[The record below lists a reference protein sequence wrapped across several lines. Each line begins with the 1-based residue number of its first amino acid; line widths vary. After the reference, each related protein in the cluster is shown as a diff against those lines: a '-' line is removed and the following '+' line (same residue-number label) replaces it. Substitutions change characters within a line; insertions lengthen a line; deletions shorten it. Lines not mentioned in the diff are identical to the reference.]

1 MNNDRQYAQYADF
14 KKEQLALADM
24 ISEASGVMESL
35 DMNRFRDN
43 LAALSET
50 VKNDSFKVQ
59 IVGTFKN
66 GKSTF
71 INSLLGEE
79 IMPAYARPCTAIV
92 NEIKWGEKK
101 RAVVHFRNPV
111 PEKLPSNI
119 PPLSLSHMNKH
130 GMKDIPPLE
139 VPYNELESYAVI
151 PLNNGSDEFDFQSP
165 YEKIEVFW
173 PLEILKNGV
182 EIVDSPGLN
191 ESLTRTEV
199 TMNYISKADALLF
212 VLDATRL
219 LSADEMR
226 IIDTTVKMYGFSDPF
241 IIINKFDTICDAEKG
256 KMRDYV
262 QLKLGDYTTKEFHFV
277 SAANALDG
285 KLDHDDFL
293 LKSSGIPEFEK
304 ALAHFLVKEKGRA
317 KLSRPIRELK
327 RIIGEEAL
335 FKVIPMQKS
344 ALSGSIEE
352 LNRKYDEAKPKLEA
366 LKMQKQSIYEG
377 FVNKIE
383 RSRYSFVSLAT
394 KNMMNLKNNIPG
406 WVEQSVPTTSLGIVP
421 TKQKLT
427 RAAQEITKYLG
438 EQIESDQLNWRTS
451 VFQPALLAETKKI
464 FDESQP
470 EVQSFFESID
480 NIALEVS
487 GGTAKTVDGN
497 VWQRA
502 SDLASGI
509 KIGNKRFSPQSG
521 APVVSGEV
529 MIALSAQIVA
539 SVILGVLNVVNP
551 IALVLLFVGGAAFG
565 ALKSE
570 FDIMKKLKT
579 SISCDAVE
587 HISQMALDFPKEISQ
602 RIIDELSETAKT
614 ISSAM
619 DTEINETESR
629 ICNMIEEMQKGKENV
644 EEKKALLSECEDHIK
659 QLITKLDD
667 LSYRLTV

>member
-1 MNNDRQYAQYADF
+1 MYNDRQYAQYADF
-14 KKEQLALADM
+14 KKEQTALADM
-24 ISEASGVMESL
+24 ISEASGIMESL
-35 DMNRFRDN
+35 DMNRFGDN
-43 LAALSET
+43 LAKLSET

-92 NEIKWGEKK
+92 NEIKWGETK

-119 PPLSLSHMNKH
+119 PPASLHHMKKY
-130 GMKDIPPLE
+130 GMKNIPPLE

-199 TMNYISKADALLF
+199 TMNYIAKADALLF

-219 LSADEMR
+219 LSADEMKV
-226 IIDTTVKMYGFSDPF
+226 IDTTVKMYGFTDPF
-241 IIINKFDTICDAEKG
+241 IIINKFDAICDAEKG

-262 QLKLGDYTTKEFHFV
+262 QLKLGDYTNKEFHFV
-277 SAANALDG
+277 SAANALNG
-285 KLDHDDFL
+285 KLDNDEFL

-335 FKVIPMQKS
+335 FKVIPMQKN

-352 LNRKYDEAKPKLEA
+352 LNKKYEEAKPKLEA
-366 LKMQKQSIYEG
+366 LKMRKQSIYNDLL
-377 FVNKIE
+377 NKIE

-394 KNMMNLKNNIPG
+394 KNMVHLKDSIPD
-406 WVEQSVPTTSLGIVP
+406 WVEQCVLTTPLGVVP

-451 VFQPALLAETKKI
+451 VLQLALLTETKKI
-464 FDESQP
+464 FDASQP

-487 GGTAKTVDGN
+487 GGTARTIDGD

-502 SDLASGI
+502 ADIASGI
-509 KIGNKRFSPQSG
+509 KIGNKQFSSISG
-521 APVVSGEV
+521 APVVSVEV
-529 MIALSAQIVA
+529 VLALSAQIVA
-539 SVILGVLNVVNP
+539 SVILSALNIVNP
-551 IALVLLFVGGAAFG
+551 IALVLLLIGGAAFG

-570 FDIMKKLKT
+570 SDILKKLKT
-579 SISCDAVE
+579 SISHDAVE
-587 HISQMALDFPKEISQ
+587 QVSQMSLDFPKEISQ
-602 RIIDELSETAKT
+602 KILDELSETAKS
-614 ISSAM
+614 ISNAM
-619 DTEINETESR
+619 DIEINETESR
-629 ICNMIEEMQKGKENV
+629 ICNMIKDLQKGKENV
-644 EEKKALLSECEDHIK
+644 EEKKTMLSRCEENIK